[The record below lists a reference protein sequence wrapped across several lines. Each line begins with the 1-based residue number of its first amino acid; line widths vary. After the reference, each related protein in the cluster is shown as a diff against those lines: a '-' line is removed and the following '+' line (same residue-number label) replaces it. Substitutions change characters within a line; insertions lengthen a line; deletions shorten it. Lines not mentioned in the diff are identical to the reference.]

1 MNDYTT
7 VTIRTT
13 EEIKKVIKLNALMSN
28 LSVKDYITKLVLEDN
43 KRIFR
48 KNGKKLD

>member
-13 EEIKKVIKLNALMSN
+13 EETKKMIKLNALMSN
-28 LSVKDYITKLVLEDN
+28 LSVKDYITQLVLEDN